1 MQENVQVSKGEV
13 SPSLQYLSLRR
24 RSPSKLSLLRS
35 VRVFPLPPLREPPQ
49 RPKSFHFQ
57 FSVFNSKCCQSLQ
70 SGQSP
75 PHSKPAS
82 VKSL

>member
-1 MQENVQVSKGEV
+1 MQENVQVSNALGYGAPKLRNEV
-13 SPSLQYLSLRR
+13 EQWSEAEGRNSR
-24 RSPSKLSLLRS
+24 
-35 VRVFPLPPLREPPQ
+35 PPKAGA
-49 RPKSFHFQ
+49 PKTFHFQ